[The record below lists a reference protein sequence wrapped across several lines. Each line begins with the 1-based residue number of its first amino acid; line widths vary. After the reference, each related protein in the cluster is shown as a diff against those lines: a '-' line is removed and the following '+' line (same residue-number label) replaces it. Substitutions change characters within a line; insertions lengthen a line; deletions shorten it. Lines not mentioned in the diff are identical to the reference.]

1 MRRLTLRG
9 LKMRGLLAGL
19 GPVLLLGTAAC
30 GHGRVPGPSGTF
42 ETTVVDVAP
51 VLGGRVLAVTRQEGE
66 PVAAG
71 DTLVVLDTELIAL
84 QRAQAAAGQ
93 ATLQAQRA
101 VAEADL
107 NKARRQLALFDT
119 TLGRTTTL
127 REQGTATGQQV
138 DDLTAQRDVA
148 RTGVEAARGRLA
160 AIDAELVHLES
171 GLAVFDRQLRDSAV
185 LAPINGTVL
194 TRTLEPGEVAAPG
207 RSALRLADLSHL
219 ELRVYLESGDLERVR
234 LGQELPVRVD
244 ALPGAPLKG
253 VIAWIAD
260 EAEFTP
266 KNAQTRNA
274 RAQLVYAVKLRV
286 DNPDGK
292 LHVGMPA
299 EIDLP

>member
-1 MRRLTLRG
+1 MCRMMVR
-9 LKMRGLLAGL
+9 KALAGL
-19 GPVLLLGTAAC
+19 GPVLLLGLAAC

-51 VLGGRVLAVTRQEGE
+51 VLGGRVLGVTRQEGE
-66 PVAAG
+66 RVAVG
-71 DTLVVLDTELIAL
+71 DTLVVLDTEVIAL

-101 VAEADL
+101 VADADL
-107 NKARRQLALFDT
+107 ARARRQLALLET
-119 TLGRTTTL
+119 TLGRTNTL

-185 LAPINGTVL
+185 LSPITGTVL
-194 TRTLEPGEVAAPG
+194 TRTLEPGEVATPG
-207 RSALRLADLSHL
+207 RAALRLADLSHL
-219 ELRVYLESGDLERVR
+219 ELRVYLESGDLSRLR
-234 LGQELPVRVD
+234 LGQEVSVRVD

-253 VIAWIAD
+253 TVGWIAG

-266 KNAQTRNA
+266 KNVQTRNA

>member
-1 MRRLTLRG
+1 MCRMMVRRA
-9 LKMRGLLAGL
+9 LAGL
-19 GPVLLLGTAAC
+19 GPVLLLGLAAC

-66 PVAAG
+66 RVAVG
-71 DTLVVLDTELIAL
+71 DTLVVLDTEVIAL

-101 VAEADL
+101 VADADL
-107 NKARRQLALFDT
+107 ARARRQLALLET
-119 TLGRTTTL
+119 TLGRTNTL

-185 LAPINGTVL
+185 LSPIGGTVL
-194 TRTLEPGEVAAPG
+194 TRTLEPGEVATPG
-207 RSALRLADLSHL
+207 RAALRLADLSHL
-219 ELRVYLESGDLERVR
+219 ELRVYLESGDLSRLR
-234 LGQELPVRVD
+234 LGQEVPVRVD

-253 VIAWIAD
+253 TVGWIAG

-266 KNAQTRNA
+266 KNVQTRNA

>member
-1 MRRLTLRG
+1 MCRMMVRRA
-9 LKMRGLLAGL
+9 LAGL
-19 GPVLLLGTAAC
+19 GPVLLLGLAAC

-66 PVAAG
+66 RVAVG
-71 DTLVVLDTELIAL
+71 DTLVVLDTEVIAL

-101 VAEADL
+101 VADADL
-107 NKARRQLALFDT
+107 ARARRQLALLET
-119 TLGRTTTL
+119 TLGRTNTL

-185 LAPINGTVL
+185 LSPITGTVL
-194 TRTLEPGEVAAPG
+194 TRTLEPGEVATPG
-207 RSALRLADLSHL
+207 RAALRLADLSHL
-219 ELRVYLESGDLERVR
+219 ELRVYLESGDLSRLR
-234 LGQELPVRVD
+234 LGQEVSVRVD

-253 VIAWIAD
+253 TVGWIAG

-266 KNAQTRNA
+266 KNVQTRNA

>member
-1 MRRLTLRG
+1 MCRMMVRRA
-9 LKMRGLLAGL
+9 LAGL
-19 GPVLLLGTAAC
+19 GPVLLLGLAAC

-66 PVAAG
+66 RVAVG
-71 DTLVVLDTELIAL
+71 DTLVVLDTEVIAL

-101 VAEADL
+101 VADADL
-107 NKARRQLALFDT
+107 ARARRQLALLET
-119 TLGRTTTL
+119 TLGRTNTL

-185 LAPINGTVL
+185 LSPITGTVL
-194 TRTLEPGEVAAPG
+194 TRTLEPGEVATPG
-207 RSALRLADLSHL
+207 RAALRLADLSHL
-219 ELRVYLESGDLERVR
+219 ELRVYLESGDLSRLR
-234 LGQELPVRVD
+234 LGQEVPVRVD

-253 VIAWIAD
+253 TVGWIAG

-266 KNAQTRNA
+266 KNVQTRNA